1 MLTIYE
7 KIENKGILL
16 VFLVEIRMVGHNHEE
31 NLVFI
36 INLQRDLEI
45 YLFLNYALT
54 NRKNEKMTQHF
65 KTVYF
70 EQLCV

>member
-16 VFLVEIRMVGHNHEE
+16 VFLMEIRMVGHNHEE

-36 INLQRDLEI
+36 INLQCDLEI

-54 NRKNEKMTQHF
+54 NRKSEK
-65 KTVYF
+65 
-70 EQLCV
+70 

>member
-16 VFLVEIRMVGHNHEE
+16 VFLVEIRMVCHNHEE

-54 NRKNEKMTQHF
+54 NRKNEK
-65 KTVYF
+65 
-70 EQLCV
+70 